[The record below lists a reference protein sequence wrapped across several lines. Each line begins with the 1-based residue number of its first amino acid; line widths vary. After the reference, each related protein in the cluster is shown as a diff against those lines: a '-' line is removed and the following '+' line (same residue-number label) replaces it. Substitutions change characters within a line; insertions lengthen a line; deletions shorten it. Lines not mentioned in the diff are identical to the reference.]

1 MLKERSEA
9 SARGRAAASAASE
22 SYTGRGSSTSG
33 LGRRVEQTPR
43 YAFGLLQTPRST
55 TDSTGDFSS
64 GGVRPGSSSGEG
76 LAPSRA
82 ASGSRVKPPV
92 PGRGESYFGDKSSC
106 VENSSTL
113 NLTSSSSV
121 RGLNSTRIGKTPL
134 SSTRSV
140 CRSRTPLMG
149 YSVTSSS
156 AVSAHTVASVI
167 VAVVEGRGLARGEVG
182 MASIDLKNPEVILS
196 QFADNTTYAKVITK
210 LKILTPLEII
220 MSNTACDAGNTTKL
234 FSLITEHFKNVTF
247 TTVQRK
253 YFNETKG
260 LEYIE
265 QLCASEFS
273 TIFMEVQSKYYCLA
287 AAAALLKYVE
297 FIQNSVYAPKSLKVR
312 FQGSEKTAMIDS
324 SSAQNLELVINN
336 RDSRNGHTLFG
347 VLNYTKTPG
356 GSRRLRSNILEPL
369 VDAETINMRL
379 DCVQELLQDEELFF
393 GLQAVISKFLDT
405 EQLLS
410 VLVQIPKQ
418 DTVKTAESKITNLI
432 YLKHTLELVEPLKAA
447 LRSCNTPLL
456 KAYYNSLDDTRFGI
470 ILEKITTVI
479 NDDTRYTKGCLSM
492 RTQKCYAVKPNINEF
507 LDIARRTYTE
517 IVDDIAGPVLFN
529 IFINYRDS
537 GIECTLTRFAENNRL
552 RSAVD
557 LLEGRDAIQRNHD
570 RLEERACANP
580 LKSNKAKCKVLH
592 LGQGSTQY
600 QYRLGD
606 EWIAEKVLGILVD
619 KKLYVSQQCALM
631 AQKASCILAYIKRS
645 VASRSKEVILPLYSA
660 LVRPHL
666 EYCVQLWCPQHKK
679 DMDLLERV
687 QRRATELV
695 RGMITQ
701 LAEKYNLP
709 MKTSFSSARGFFI
722 QMNVDC
728 STLPNGQLPSE
739 FTKITKMK
747 NTYSFT
753 SADLIKMNERCQES
767 LREIYHMTYL
777 IVCKLLN
784 EVYEHIHCLYKLSD
798 IVSMLDMLLSFA
810 HACTL
815 SDYVRPE
822 FTDTLAIKQ
831 GWHPILEK
839 IAMEKP
845 VSNNTYL
852 TEGNNFVI
860 ITGPNMSGKSTYLKQ
875 IALCQI
881 MAQIGSYVPAEYC
894 SFRIAEQIFT
904 RIGMDDDIE
913 TNASTFMKEMKEIT
927 YIVQNANDK
936 SLIIIDELGRGTS
949 AEEGIGIC
957 YAACEYL
964 LNLKAY
970 TLFATHFLELCH
982 IDALYPNVEN
992 YHFEVQHVRSSAGNK
1007 EKIAYTY
1014 TLSKGY
1020 TEEKNYEQD
1029 RQKSTPEMMKQRA
1042 VYHLAMRLVQ
1052 TARNS
1057 QLDPDSLR
1065 VYLKG
1070 LKKKYEASC
1079 PAPGQNDEQQ

>member
-1 MLKERSEA
+1 MYSEA
-9 SARGRAAASAASE
+9 H
-22 SYTGRGSSTSG
+22 TSP
-33 LGRRVEQTPR
+33 LHLNWE
-43 YAFGLLQTPRST
+43 
-55 TDSTGDFSS
+55 
-64 GGVRPGSSSGEG
+64 E
-76 LAPSRA
+76 
-82 ASGSRVKPPV
+82 
-92 PGRGESYFGDKSSC
+92 ESYFGDKSSC
-106 VENSSTL
+106 VENTSTL
-113 NLTSSSSV
+113 NLTSCSSV
-121 RGLNSTRIGKTPL
+121 RGLNTTCIGKAPL
-134 SSTRSV
+134 SASRSV
-140 CRSRTPLMG
+140 CRSHTPLMG

-156 AVSAHTVASVI
+156 AASAHTVASVI

-347 VLNYTKTPG
+347 ILNYTKTPG

-369 VDAETINMRL
+369 VDAETINTRL

-418 DTVKTAESKITNLI
+418 DTIKAAESKITNLI

-456 KAYYNSLDDTRFGI
+456 KAYYNSLEDSRFGI

-517 IVDDIAGPVLFN
+517 IVDDIAG
-529 IFINYRDS
+529 
-537 GIECTLTRFAENNRL
+537 
-552 RSAVD
+552 
-557 LLEGRDAIQRNHD
+557 
-570 RLEERACANP
+570 
-580 LKSNKAKCKVLH
+580 
-592 LGQGSTQY
+592 
-600 QYRLGD
+600 
-606 EWIAEKVLGILVD
+606 
-619 KKLYVSQQCALM
+619 
-631 AQKASCILAYIKRS
+631 
-645 VASRSKEVILPLYSA
+645 
-660 LVRPHL
+660 
-666 EYCVQLWCPQHKK
+666 
-679 DMDLLERV
+679 
-687 QRRATELV
+687 
-695 RGMITQ
+695 MITQ

-739 FTKITKMK
+739 FTKITRMK

-784 EVYEHIHCLYKLSD
+784 EIYEHIHCLYKLSD

-839 IAMEKP
+839 IAVEKP

-852 TEGNNFVI
+852 TEGNNFAI

-927 YIVQNANDK
+927 YIIQNANDK

-964 LNLKAY
+964 LNLKAF

-1020 TEEKNYEQD
+1020 TEEKNYGLKAAEVSSLPSSVILDAKEITHHIAKQILH

-1057 QLDPDSLR
+1057 RLDPDSLR
-1065 VYLKG
+1065 IYLKG

-1079 PAPGQNDEQQ
+1079 PAPGQNDEQQKCVA

>member
-1 MLKERSEA
+1 MSRGGSETNA
-9 SARGRAAASAASE
+9 YGRAVVSAASG
-22 SYTGRGSSTSG
+22 SYTGRCSSTSG
-33 LGRRVEQTPR
+33 LGGRVEEPPR
-43 YAFGLLQTPRST
+43 YTLGLLQTPRSAA
-55 TDSTGDFSS
+55 DSTGDLSS
-64 GGVRPGSSSGEG
+64 GGAKPGSSSGAG
-76 LAPSRA
+76 LA
-82 ASGSRVKPPV
+82 ASSSRVKLPV
-92 PGRGESYFGDKSSC
+92 PGRGGGVRCGVTIFIRVFIPIPFSSVSSVCLLESSFGRSCTIESYLGDRSSC
-106 VENSSTL
+106 AENGSML
-113 NLTSSSSV
+113 NFTSSSAQ
-121 RGLNSTRIGKTPL
+121 GLNSTCIGKLPL
-134 SSTRSV
+134 SASRSV
-140 CRSRTPLMG
+140 CRSRTPHMG

-156 AVSAHTVASVI
+156 AVSAHTTASVI

-220 MSNTACDAGNTTKL
+220 MPNTACDAGNTKL
-234 FSLITEHFKNVTF
+234 FGLITEHFKNVTF

-297 FIQNSVYAPKSLKVR
+297 FIQNSVYAPKSLKVH

-324 SSAQNLELVINN
+324 SSAQNLELVTNN

-369 VDAETINMRL
+369 VDAETINTRL

-456 KAYYNSLDDTRFGI
+456 KAYYSSLEDRRFGI

-517 IVDDIAGPVLFN
+517 IVDDIAG
-529 IFINYRDS
+529 
-537 GIECTLTRFAENNRL
+537 
-552 RSAVD
+552 
-557 LLEGRDAIQRNHD
+557 
-570 RLEERACANP
+570 
-580 LKSNKAKCKVLH
+580 
-592 LGQGSTQY
+592 
-600 QYRLGD
+600 
-606 EWIAEKVLGILVD
+606 
-619 KKLYVSQQCALM
+619 
-631 AQKASCILAYIKRS
+631 
-645 VASRSKEVILPLYSA
+645 
-660 LVRPHL
+660 
-666 EYCVQLWCPQHKK
+666 
-679 DMDLLERV
+679 
-687 QRRATELV
+687 
-695 RGMITQ
+695 MITQ

-722 QMNVDC
+722 QMNADC
-728 STLPNGQLPSE
+728 STLPSGQLPSE

-784 EVYEHIHCLYKLSD
+784 EIYEHIHCLYKLSD

-810 HACTL
+810 HVCTV

-852 TEGNNFVI
+852 TEGSNFLI

-927 YIVQNANDK
+927 YIIQNANDK

-964 LNLKAY
+964 LNLKAF

-992 YHFEVQHVRSSAGNK
+992 YHFEVQHVRSSAIKK
-1007 EKIAYTY
+1007 EKITYTY
-1014 TLSKGY
+1014 MLSKGY
-1020 TEEKNYEQD
+1020 TEEKNYGLKAAEVSSLPPSIILDAKEITNHIAKQILH
-1029 RQKSTPEMMKQRA
+1029 QQESTPEMMKHRA

-1057 QLDPDSLR
+1057 RLDSDSLR
-1065 VYLKG
+1065 IYLKG
-1070 LKKKYEASC
+1070 LKKKYKASC
-1079 PAPGQNDEQQ
+1079 PAAERNDEQQ

>member
-1 MLKERSEA
+1 MEPRAAPLMGEVAMSKGIGTA
-9 SARGRAAASAASE
+9 SARGRVAASAASD
-22 SYTGRGSSTSG
+22 SYPGRGSSTSG
-33 LGRRVEQTPR
+33 LEGRAGRTPR
-43 YAFGLLQTPRST
+43 YTLGLLQTPRST
-55 TDSTGDFSS
+55 ADSSGDCSR

-76 LAPSRA
+76 LAPRPA
-82 ASGSRVKPPV
+82 ASGRGGKSPV

-106 VENSSTL
+106 VENASVL
-113 NLTSSSSV
+113 NLTSSST
-121 RGLNSTRIGKTPL
+121 RGLNSTCAGKTPL
-134 SSTRSV
+134 YSSRSL
-140 CRSRTPLMG
+140 CRSHTSLMG

-156 AVSAHTVASVI
+156 AVSTHTAASVI

-234 FSLITEHFKNVTF
+234 FSLITEHFKNVAF

-356 GSRRLRSNILEPL
+356 GSRKLRSNILEPL
-369 VDAETINMRL
+369 VDAETINTRL

-393 GLQAVISKFLDT
+393 GLEAVISKFLDT

-456 KAYYNSLDDTRFGI
+456 KAYYNSLEDTRFGI
-470 ILEKITTVI
+470 ILEKIATVI

-517 IVDDIAGPVLFN
+517 IVDDIAG
-529 IFINYRDS
+529 
-537 GIECTLTRFAENNRL
+537 
-552 RSAVD
+552 
-557 LLEGRDAIQRNHD
+557 
-570 RLEERACANP
+570 
-580 LKSNKAKCKVLH
+580 
-592 LGQGSTQY
+592 
-600 QYRLGD
+600 
-606 EWIAEKVLGILVD
+606 
-619 KKLYVSQQCALM
+619 
-631 AQKASCILAYIKRS
+631 
-645 VASRSKEVILPLYSA
+645 
-660 LVRPHL
+660 
-666 EYCVQLWCPQHKK
+666 
-679 DMDLLERV
+679 
-687 QRRATELV
+687 
-695 RGMITQ
+695 MITQ

-722 QMNVDC
+722 QMNIDA

-747 NTYSFT
+747 NTYCFT

-784 EVYEHIHCLYKLSD
+784 EIYEHIHCLYKLSD

-839 IAMEKP
+839 IAVEKP

-852 TEGNNFVI
+852 SE
-860 ITGPNMSGKSTYLKQ
+860 
-875 IALCQI
+875 
-881 MAQIGSYVPAEYC
+881 GSYVPAEYC
-894 SFRIAEQIFT
+894 SFRIADQIFT

-927 YIVQNANDK
+927 YIIQNANDK

-964 LNLKAY
+964 LNLKAF

-992 YHFEVQHVRSSAGNK
+992 CNFEVQHVRSTAGNK

-1020 TEEKNYEQD
+1020 TEEKNYGLKAAEVSSLPSSIILDAKEITDHIAKQILH
-1029 RQKSTPEMMKQRA
+1029 RQKTTPEMMKQRA

-1057 QLDPDSLR
+1057 RLDPDSLR
-1065 VYLKG
+1065 IYLKG

-1079 PAPGQNDEQQ
+1079 PAPEQKDE

>member
-1 MLKERSEA
+1 MA
-9 SARGRAAASAASE
+9 GAGGPGAASALSALSASCP
-22 SYTGRGSSTSG
+22 SRGSSTPRAV
-33 LGRRVEQTPR
+33 GRAERTPR
-43 YAFGLLQTPRST
+43 YTLGLLQTPRSS
-55 TDSTGDFSS
+55 DSTGGSS
-64 GGVRPGSSSGEG
+64 GGAARPGNSSGEG
-76 LAPSRA
+76 LAPGLA
-82 ASGSRVKPPV
+82 AGSSGAKAAVSD
-92 PGRGESYFGDKSSC
+92 RGESYFGDKSSC
-106 VENSSTL
+106 IENANTL
-113 NLTSSSSV
+113 NLTTSSSV
-121 RGLNSTRIGKTPL
+121 RGLNSTCIGKTPL
-134 SSTRSV
+134 SSSRSV
-140 CRSRTPLMG
+140 CRSHTPLMG

-156 AVSAHTVASVI
+156 AVSAHSVASVI

-182 MASIDLKNPEVILS
+182 MASIDLKNPEMILS

-273 TIFMEVQSKYYCLA
+273 TVFMEVQSKYYCLA
-287 AAAALLKYVE
+287 AASALLKYVE

-347 VLNYTKTPG
+347 ILNYTKTPG

-447 LRSCNTPLL
+447 LRSCNTQLL
-456 KAYYNSLDDTRFGI
+456 KAYYNSLEDTRFGI
-470 ILEKITTVI
+470 MLEKITTVI

-507 LDIARRTYTE
+507 LDVARRTYTE
-517 IVDDIAGPVLFN
+517 IIDDIA
-529 IFINYRDS
+529 
-537 GIECTLTRFAENNRL
+537 
-552 RSAVD
+552 
-557 LLEGRDAIQRNHD
+557 
-570 RLEERACANP
+570 
-580 LKSNKAKCKVLH
+580 
-592 LGQGSTQY
+592 
-600 QYRLGD
+600 
-606 EWIAEKVLGILVD
+606 
-619 KKLYVSQQCALM
+619 
-631 AQKASCILAYIKRS
+631 
-645 VASRSKEVILPLYSA
+645 
-660 LVRPHL
+660 
-666 EYCVQLWCPQHKK
+666 
-679 DMDLLERV
+679 
-687 QRRATELV
+687 
-695 RGMITQ
+695 GMITQ

-709 MKTSFSSARGFFI
+709 LKTSFSSARGFFI
-722 QMNVDC
+722 QMNADC
-728 STLPNGQLPSE
+728 SMLPNGQLPSE

-777 IVCKLLN
+777 IVCKLLS
-784 EVYEHIHCLYKLSD
+784 EIYEHIHCLYKLSD

-839 IAMEKP
+839 IAVEKP
-845 VSNNTYL
+845 VANNTYL

-913 TNASTFMKEMKEIT
+913 TNASTFTKEMKEIT

-957 YAACEYL
+957 YATCEYL
-964 LNLKAY
+964 LNLKAF

-982 IDALYPNVEN
+982 MDALYPNVEN

-1020 TEEKNYEQD
+1020 TEEKNYGLKAAEVSSLPSSVILDAKEITNHIAKQILH

-1042 VYHLAMRLVQ
+1042 AYHLAMRLVQ

-1057 QLDPDSLR
+1057 RLDPDSLR
-1065 VYLKG
+1065 IYLKG

-1079 PAPGQNDEQQ
+1079 PAPGKNDEQQ

>member
-1 MLKERSEA
+1 MRRWAAVGAILGECGGRGLVFVTEPPPTVPDPGDAAMSRGGSETNA
-9 SARGRAAASAASE
+9 CGRPVVSAASG
-22 SYTGRGSSTSG
+22 SYTGRCSSTSG
-33 LGRRVEQTPR
+33 LGGRVEELPR
-43 YAFGLLQTPRST
+43 YTLGLLQTPRSAA
-55 TDSTGDFSS
+55 DSTGDLSS
-64 GGVRPGSSSGEG
+64 GGVRPGSSSGAG
-76 LAPSRA
+76 LA
-82 ASGSRVKPPV
+82 ASSSRVKLPV
-92 PGRGESYFGDKSSC
+92 PGRGESYLGDKSSC
-106 VENSSTL
+106 AENGSML
-113 NLTSSSSV
+113 NFTSSSAQ
-121 RGLNSTRIGKTPL
+121 GLNSTCIGKLPL
-134 SSTRSV
+134 STSRSI
-140 CRSRTPLMG
+140 CRSRTPHMG

-156 AVSAHTVASVI
+156 AVSVHTAASVI

-220 MSNTACDAGNTTKL
+220 MPNTACDAGNTKL
-234 FSLITEHFKNVTF
+234 FGLITEHF
-247 TTVQRK
+247 
-253 YFNETKG
+253 
-260 LEYIE
+260 
-265 QLCASEFS
+265 
-273 TIFMEVQSKYYCLA
+273 
-287 AAAALLKYVE
+287 
-297 FIQNSVYAPKSLKVR
+297 KVR

-324 SSAQNLELVINN
+324 SSAQNLELVTNN

-369 VDAETINMRL
+369 VDAETINTRL

-456 KAYYNSLDDTRFGI
+456 KAYYSSLEDRRFGI

-517 IVDDIAGPVLFN
+517 IVDDIAG
-529 IFINYRDS
+529 
-537 GIECTLTRFAENNRL
+537 
-552 RSAVD
+552 
-557 LLEGRDAIQRNHD
+557 
-570 RLEERACANP
+570 
-580 LKSNKAKCKVLH
+580 
-592 LGQGSTQY
+592 
-600 QYRLGD
+600 
-606 EWIAEKVLGILVD
+606 
-619 KKLYVSQQCALM
+619 
-631 AQKASCILAYIKRS
+631 
-645 VASRSKEVILPLYSA
+645 
-660 LVRPHL
+660 
-666 EYCVQLWCPQHKK
+666 
-679 DMDLLERV
+679 
-687 QRRATELV
+687 
-695 RGMITQ
+695 MITQ

-722 QMNVDC
+722 QMNADC
-728 STLPNGQLPSE
+728 STLPSGQLPSE

-784 EVYEHIHCLYKLSD
+784 EIYEHIHCLYKLSD
-798 IVSMLDMLLSFA
+798 TVSMLDMLLSFA
-810 HACTL
+810 HVCTV

-852 TEGNNFVI
+852 TEGSNFLI

-927 YIVQNANDK
+927 YIMQNANDK

-964 LNLKAY
+964 LNLKAF

-992 YHFEVQHVRSSAGNK
+992 YHFEVQHVRSSAIKK

-1020 TEEKNYEQD
+1020 TEEKNYGLKAAEVSSLPPSIILDAKEITNHIAKQILHQ
-1029 RQKSTPEMMKQRA
+1029 QKSTPEMMKRRA

-1057 QLDPDSLR
+1057 RLDSDSLR
-1065 VYLKG
+1065 IYLKG
-1070 LKKKYEASC
+1070 LKKKYKASF
-1079 PAPGQNDEQQ
+1079 PASEQNDEQQ

>member
-1 MLKERSEA
+1 MLRA
-9 SARGRAAASAASE
+9 SSGADAWRRADASE
-22 SYTGRGSSTSG
+22 SYTGRSSSTAG
-33 LGRRVEQTPR
+33 LGGRAEQTPR
-43 YAFGLLQTPRST
+43 YTLGLLQTPRST
-55 TDSTGDFSS
+55 ADSTGDFSS
-64 GGVRPGSSSGEG
+64 GGARPGSSSGEG

-82 ASGSRVKPPV
+82 AGGSRAQPPV
-92 PGRGESYFGDKSSC
+92 SGRGESYFGDRSSC
-106 VENSSTL
+106 VENASTL
-113 NLTSSSSV
+113 NVTSSSV
-121 RGLNSTRIGKTPL
+121 QGLNSTCVGKTPV
-134 SSTRSV
+134 SCGRSV
-140 CRSRTPLMG
+140 CRSHTPLMG

-156 AVSAHTVASVI
+156 AVSSHTVASVI

-369 VDAETINMRL
+369 VDAETINIRL

-393 GLQAVISKFLDT
+393 GLQSVISKFLDT

-447 LRSCNTPLL
+447 LSSCNTPLL
-456 KAYYNSLDDTRFGI
+456 KAYYNSLEDTRFGI

-517 IVDDIAGPVLFN
+517 IVDDIAG
-529 IFINYRDS
+529 
-537 GIECTLTRFAENNRL
+537 
-552 RSAVD
+552 
-557 LLEGRDAIQRNHD
+557 
-570 RLEERACANP
+570 
-580 LKSNKAKCKVLH
+580 
-592 LGQGSTQY
+592 
-600 QYRLGD
+600 
-606 EWIAEKVLGILVD
+606 
-619 KKLYVSQQCALM
+619 
-631 AQKASCILAYIKRS
+631 
-645 VASRSKEVILPLYSA
+645 
-660 LVRPHL
+660 
-666 EYCVQLWCPQHKK
+666 
-679 DMDLLERV
+679 
-687 QRRATELV
+687 
-695 RGMITQ
+695 MITQ

-722 QMNVDC
+722 QMNADC
-728 STLPNGQLPSE
+728 ATLPNGQLPSE

-777 IVCKLLN
+777 VVCKLLN
-784 EVYEHIHCLYKLSD
+784 EIYEHIHCLYKLSD

-815 SDYVRPE
+815 SDY
-822 FTDTLAIKQ
+822 
-831 GWHPILEK
+831 
-839 IAMEKP
+839 
-845 VSNNTYL
+845 
-852 TEGNNFVI
+852 
-860 ITGPNMSGKSTYLKQ
+860 GPNMSGKSTYLKQ

-927 YIVQNANDK
+927 YIIQNANDK

-964 LNLKAY
+964 LNLKAF

-992 YHFEVQHVRSSAGNK
+992 HHFEVQHVRSSAGNK

-1014 TLSKGY
+1014 TLSRGY
-1020 TEEKNYEQD
+1020 TEEKNYGLKAAEVSSLPSSVILDAKEITNRIAKQILH

-1057 QLDPDSLR
+1057 RLDPDSLR
-1065 VYLKG
+1065 IYLKG

-1079 PAPGQNDEQQ
+1079 PAPGQNGEQQ

>member
-1 MLKERSEA
+1 MPSEVH
-9 SARGRAAASAASE
+9 
-22 SYTGRGSSTSG
+22 TSP
-33 LGRRVEQTPR
+33 LHINWE
-43 YAFGLLQTPRST
+43 
-55 TDSTGDFSS
+55 
-64 GGVRPGSSSGEG
+64 E
-76 LAPSRA
+76 
-82 ASGSRVKPPV
+82 
-92 PGRGESYFGDKSSC
+92 ESYFGDKSSC
-106 VENSSTL
+106 VENASTL
-113 NLTSSSSV
+113 NLTSSSV
-121 RGLNSTRIGKTPL
+121 RGLNSTCMGKTPL
-134 SSTRSV
+134 SSSRSV
-140 CRSRTPLMG
+140 CRSHTPLMG

-273 TIFMEVQSKYYCLA
+273 TIFMEVQSK
-287 AAAALLKYVE
+287 
-297 FIQNSVYAPKSLKVR
+297 
-312 FQGSEKTAMIDS
+312 
-324 SSAQNLELVINN
+324 
-336 RDSRNGHTLFG
+336 NGHTLFG

-369 VDAETINMRL
+369 VDAETINTRL

-456 KAYYNSLDDTRFGI
+456 KAYYNSLEDTRFGI

-517 IVDDIAGPVLFN
+517 IVDDIA
-529 IFINYRDS
+529 
-537 GIECTLTRFAENNRL
+537 
-552 RSAVD
+552 
-557 LLEGRDAIQRNHD
+557 
-570 RLEERACANP
+570 
-580 LKSNKAKCKVLH
+580 
-592 LGQGSTQY
+592 
-600 QYRLGD
+600 
-606 EWIAEKVLGILVD
+606 
-619 KKLYVSQQCALM
+619 
-631 AQKASCILAYIKRS
+631 
-645 VASRSKEVILPLYSA
+645 
-660 LVRPHL
+660 
-666 EYCVQLWCPQHKK
+666 
-679 DMDLLERV
+679 
-687 QRRATELV
+687 
-695 RGMITQ
+695 GMITQ

-784 EVYEHIHCLYKLSD
+784 EIYEHIHCLYKLSD

-927 YIVQNANDK
+927 YIIQNANDK

-964 LNLKAY
+964 LNLKAF

-992 YHFEVQHVRSSAGNK
+992 YHFEVQHVRSSAGSK

-1020 TEEKNYEQD
+1020 TEEKNYGLKAAEVSSLPSSVILDAKEITNHIAKQILH

-1057 QLDPDSLR
+1057 RLDPDSLR
-1065 VYLKG
+1065 IYLKG

-1079 PAPGQNDEQQ
+1079 PAPRQNDEQQ

>member
-1 MLKERSEA
+1 MA
-9 SARGRAAASAASE
+9 DTRGQAAASD
-22 SYTGRGSSTSG
+22 SYTGRASSTSDSG
-33 LGRRVEQTPR
+33 GRAERTPR

-55 TDSTGDFSS
+55 TDSTGDCPSS
-64 GGVRPGSSSGEG
+64 GVRPGCSSGEG

-82 ASGSRVKPPV
+82 AGGGGVKPQV
-92 PGRGESYFGDKSSC
+92 SGRGESYFGDKSSYI
-106 VENSSTL
+106 ENTSTV

-121 RGLNSTRIGKTPL
+121 QGLHSAYIVKPPP
-134 SSTRSV
+134 SASRSAY
-140 CRSRTPLMG
+140 RSHTPLMG

-156 AVSAHTVASVI
+156 ATSAHSTASVI

-220 MSNTACDAGNTTKL
+220 MSNTACDPGSTTKL

-253 YFNETKG
+253 YFNEAKG

-265 QLCASEFS
+265 QLCASEFG
-273 TIFMEVQSKYYCLA
+273 TILMEVQSKYYCLA

-369 VDAETINMRL
+369 ADAETINTRL

-447 LRSCNTPLL
+447 LRSCNTALL
-456 KAYYNSLDDTRFGI
+456 KAYYNSLEDIRFGI

-492 RTQKCYAVKPNINEF
+492 RTQKCYAVKPNISEF

-517 IVDDIAGPVLFN
+517 IVDDIAG
-529 IFINYRDS
+529 
-537 GIECTLTRFAENNRL
+537 
-552 RSAVD
+552 
-557 LLEGRDAIQRNHD
+557 
-570 RLEERACANP
+570 
-580 LKSNKAKCKVLH
+580 
-592 LGQGSTQY
+592 
-600 QYRLGD
+600 
-606 EWIAEKVLGILVD
+606 
-619 KKLYVSQQCALM
+619 
-631 AQKASCILAYIKRS
+631 
-645 VASRSKEVILPLYSA
+645 
-660 LVRPHL
+660 
-666 EYCVQLWCPQHKK
+666 
-679 DMDLLERV
+679 
-687 QRRATELV
+687 
-695 RGMITQ
+695 MITQ

-709 MKTSFSSARGFFI
+709 MRTSFSSARGFFI
-722 QMNVDC
+722 QMNIDA

-753 SADLIKMNERCQES
+753 SPDLIKMNERCQES

-784 EVYEHIHCLYKLSD
+784 EIYEHIHCLYKLSD
-798 IVSMLDMLLSFA
+798 IVSMLDMLLAFA

-815 SDYVRPE
+815 SDY
-822 FTDTLAIKQ
+822 
-831 GWHPILEK
+831 
-839 IAMEKP
+839 
-845 VSNNTYL
+845 
-852 TEGNNFVI
+852 
-860 ITGPNMSGKSTYLKQ
+860 GPNMSGKSTYLRQ

-927 YIVQNANDK
+927 YIIQNANDR

-957 YAACEYL
+957 YAVCECL
-964 LNLKAY
+964 LNLKAF

-992 YHFEVQHVRSSAGNK
+992 YHFEVQHVRSSSGNK

-1020 TEEKNYEQD
+1020 TEEKNYGLKAAEVSSLPSSIISDAKEITNHIAKQILH
-1029 RQKSTPEMMKQRA
+1029 RQKSTPEMTKQKA
-1042 VYHLAMRLVQ
+1042 MYHLAVRLVQ

-1057 QLDPDSLR
+1057 RLDPDSLR
-1065 VYLKG
+1065 IYLRG
-1070 LKKKYEASC
+1070 LKKKYEESC
-1079 PAPGQNDEQQ
+1079 PAPGQNNE

>member
-1 MLKERSEA
+1 MEPRAAPLMGEVAMSKGIGTA
-9 SARGRAAASAASE
+9 SARGRVAASAASD
-22 SYTGRGSSTSG
+22 SYPGRGSSTSG
-33 LGRRVEQTPR
+33 LEGRAGRTPR
-43 YAFGLLQTPRST
+43 YTLGLLQTPRST
-55 TDSTGDFSS
+55 ADSSGDCSR

-76 LAPSRA
+76 LAPRPA
-82 ASGSRVKPPV
+82 ASGRGGKSPV

-106 VENSSTL
+106 VENASVL
-113 NLTSSSSV
+113 NLTSSST
-121 RGLNSTRIGKTPL
+121 RGLNSTCAGKTPL
-134 SSTRSV
+134 YSSRSL
-140 CRSRTPLMG
+140 CRSHTSLMG

-156 AVSAHTVASVI
+156 AVSTHTAASVI

-234 FSLITEHFKNVTF
+234 FSLITEHFKNVAF

-273 TIFMEVQSKYYCLA
+273 TIFMEVQSK
-287 AAAALLKYVE
+287 
-297 FIQNSVYAPKSLKVR
+297 
-312 FQGSEKTAMIDS
+312 
-324 SSAQNLELVINN
+324 
-336 RDSRNGHTLFG
+336 NGHTLFG

-356 GSRRLRSNILEPL
+356 GSRKLRSNILEPL
-369 VDAETINMRL
+369 VDAETINTRL

-393 GLQAVISKFLDT
+393 GLEAVISKFLDT

-456 KAYYNSLDDTRFGI
+456 KAYYNSLEDTRFGI
-470 ILEKITTVI
+470 ILEKIATVI

-517 IVDDIAGPVLFN
+517 IVDDIAG
-529 IFINYRDS
+529 
-537 GIECTLTRFAENNRL
+537 
-552 RSAVD
+552 
-557 LLEGRDAIQRNHD
+557 
-570 RLEERACANP
+570 
-580 LKSNKAKCKVLH
+580 
-592 LGQGSTQY
+592 
-600 QYRLGD
+600 
-606 EWIAEKVLGILVD
+606 
-619 KKLYVSQQCALM
+619 
-631 AQKASCILAYIKRS
+631 
-645 VASRSKEVILPLYSA
+645 
-660 LVRPHL
+660 
-666 EYCVQLWCPQHKK
+666 
-679 DMDLLERV
+679 
-687 QRRATELV
+687 
-695 RGMITQ
+695 MITQ

-722 QMNVDC
+722 QMNIDA

-747 NTYSFT
+747 NTYCFT

-784 EVYEHIHCLYKLSD
+784 EIYEHIHCLYKLSD

-839 IAMEKP
+839 IAVEKP

-852 TEGNNFVI
+852 SEGNNFVI

-894 SFRIAEQIFT
+894 SFRIADQIFT

-927 YIVQNANDK
+927 YIIQNANDK

-964 LNLKAY
+964 LNLKAF

-992 YHFEVQHVRSSAGNK
+992 CNFEVQHVRSTAGNK

-1020 TEEKNYEQD
+1020 TEEKNYGLKAAEVSSLPSSIILDAKEITDHIAKQILH
-1029 RQKSTPEMMKQRA
+1029 RQKTTPEMMKQRA

-1057 QLDPDSLR
+1057 RLDPDSLR
-1065 VYLKG
+1065 IYLKG

-1079 PAPGQNDEQQ
+1079 PAPEQKDE

>member
-1 MLKERSEA
+1 MIYHIMCL
-9 SARGRAAASAASE
+9 
-22 SYTGRGSSTSG
+22 
-33 LGRRVEQTPR
+33 
-43 YAFGLLQTPRST
+43 
-55 TDSTGDFSS
+55 FSK
-64 GGVRPGSSSGEG
+64 VNIP
-76 LAPSRA
+76 P
-82 ASGSRVKPPV
+82 ASG
-92 PGRGESYFGDKSSC
+92 SYFGDRSSC
-106 VENSSTL
+106 IENASTL
-113 NLTSSSSV
+113 NFTSSSV
-121 RGLNSTRIGKTPL
+121 RGLNSTCVGKTPL
-134 SSTRSV
+134 SSSRSV
-140 CRSRTPLMG
+140 CRSHTPLMG

-156 AVSAHTVASVI
+156 TASAHTAASVI

-182 MASIDLKNPEVILS
+182 MASIDLKNPEMILS

-273 TIFMEVQSKYYCLA
+273 TVFMEVQSK
-287 AAAALLKYVE
+287 
-297 FIQNSVYAPKSLKVR
+297 
-312 FQGSEKTAMIDS
+312 
-324 SSAQNLELVINN
+324 
-336 RDSRNGHTLFG
+336 NGHTLFG

-369 VDAETINMRL
+369 VDAETISTRL
-379 DCVQELLQDEELFF
+379 DCVQELLQAEELFF

-456 KAYYNSLDDTRFGI
+456 KAYYNSLEDTRFGI

-479 NDDTRYTKGCLSM
+479 NDDTRYTKGCLNM

-517 IVDDIAGPVLFN
+517 IVDDIAG
-529 IFINYRDS
+529 
-537 GIECTLTRFAENNRL
+537 
-552 RSAVD
+552 
-557 LLEGRDAIQRNHD
+557 
-570 RLEERACANP
+570 
-580 LKSNKAKCKVLH
+580 
-592 LGQGSTQY
+592 
-600 QYRLGD
+600 
-606 EWIAEKVLGILVD
+606 
-619 KKLYVSQQCALM
+619 
-631 AQKASCILAYIKRS
+631 
-645 VASRSKEVILPLYSA
+645 
-660 LVRPHL
+660 
-666 EYCVQLWCPQHKK
+666 
-679 DMDLLERV
+679 
-687 QRRATELV
+687 
-695 RGMITQ
+695 MITQ

-722 QMNVDC
+722 QMSVDC
-728 STLPNGQLPSE
+728 SALPNGQLPSE
-739 FTKITKMK
+739 FTKVTKMK

-784 EVYEHIHCLYKLSD
+784 EIYEHIHCLYKLSD

-852 TEGNNFVI
+852 TGGNNFVI

-927 YIVQNANDK
+927 YIIQNANDK

-964 LNLKAY
+964 LNLK
-970 TLFATHFLELCH
+970 TFL
-982 IDALYPNVEN
+982 
-992 YHFEVQHVRSSAGNK
+992 
-1007 EKIAYTY
+1007 KIKAAITIC
-1014 TLSKGY
+1014 L
-1020 TEEKNYEQD
+1020 
-1029 RQKSTPEMMKQRA
+1029 
-1042 VYHLAMRLVQ
+1042 
-1052 TARNS
+1052 
-1057 QLDPDSLR
+1057 
-1065 VYLKG
+1065 
-1070 LKKKYEASC
+1070 
-1079 PAPGQNDEQQ
+1079 

>member
-1 MLKERSEA
+1 MP
-9 SARGRAAASAASE
+9 E
-22 SYTGRGSSTSG
+22 SC
-33 LGRRVEQTPR
+33 
-43 YAFGLLQTPRST
+43 
-55 TDSTGDFSS
+55 
-64 GGVRPGSSSGEG
+64 
-76 LAPSRA
+76 
-82 ASGSRVKPPV
+82 
-92 PGRGESYFGDKSSC
+92 FGDKSSC
-106 VENSSTL
+106 VENTNTL

-121 RGLNSTRIGKTPL
+121 RGLNSTCIGRTPL
-134 SSTRSV
+134 SSGRSG

-182 MASIDLKNPEVILS
+182 MASIDLKNPEMILS

-220 MSNTACDAGNTTKL
+220 MSNTACDAGNTTNL

-273 TIFMEVQSKYYCLA
+273 TIFMEVQSK
-287 AAAALLKYVE
+287 
-297 FIQNSVYAPKSLKVR
+297 
-312 FQGSEKTAMIDS
+312 
-324 SSAQNLELVINN
+324 
-336 RDSRNGHTLFG
+336 NGHTLLG

-369 VDAETINMRL
+369 VDAETINTRL

-393 GLQAVISKFLDT
+393 GLQGGIISKFLDT

-447 LRSCNTPLL
+447 LRSCNTQLL
-456 KAYYNSLDDTRFGI
+456 KAYYNSLEDTRFGI
-470 ILEKITTVI
+470 ILEKITSVI

-517 IVDDIAGPVLFN
+517 IVDDIAG
-529 IFINYRDS
+529 
-537 GIECTLTRFAENNRL
+537 
-552 RSAVD
+552 
-557 LLEGRDAIQRNHD
+557 
-570 RLEERACANP
+570 
-580 LKSNKAKCKVLH
+580 
-592 LGQGSTQY
+592 
-600 QYRLGD
+600 
-606 EWIAEKVLGILVD
+606 
-619 KKLYVSQQCALM
+619 
-631 AQKASCILAYIKRS
+631 
-645 VASRSKEVILPLYSA
+645 
-660 LVRPHL
+660 
-666 EYCVQLWCPQHKK
+666 
-679 DMDLLERV
+679 
-687 QRRATELV
+687 
-695 RGMITQ
+695 MIMQ
-701 LAEKYNLP
+701 LAEKYSLP

-722 QMNVDC
+722 QMNADC

-784 EVYEHIHCLYKLSD
+784 EIYEHIHCLYKLSD

-927 YIVQNANDK
+927 YIIQNANDK

-964 LNLKAY
+964 LNLKAF

-982 IDALYPNVEN
+982 IDTLYPNVEN

-1020 TEEKNYEQD
+1020 TEEKNYGLKAAEVSSLPSSIILDAKEITSHIAKQILH

-1042 VYHLAMRLVQ
+1042 AYQLAMRLVQ

-1057 QLDPDSLR
+1057 RLDPDSLR
-1065 VYLKG
+1065 VYLKA

-1079 PAPGQNDEQQ
+1079 PTPRENDEQQ